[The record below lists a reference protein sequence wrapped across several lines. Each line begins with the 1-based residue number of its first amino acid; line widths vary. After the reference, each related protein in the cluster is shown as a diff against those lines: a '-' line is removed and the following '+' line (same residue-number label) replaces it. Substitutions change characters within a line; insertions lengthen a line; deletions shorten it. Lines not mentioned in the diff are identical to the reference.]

1 MISTAILLMC
11 SGAVWAVDNINIVF
25 IGNSITYGATL
36 GSPSTEAPPVRVRE
50 ILSAQMA
57 NKVNIANCGHSGS
70 TTVDWLPGTSFFNEA
85 KSQAARL
92 NANGGVLFF
101 SLMLGTNDSAS
112 SGPTGSPVS
121 VTNYNT
127 NVRKI
132 ISELLKEFPN
142 ARFII
147 NYPIWYSPNT
157 HNGATYLQAGLNRLK
172 TYHTVITSLGSTY
185 AAEGTAV
192 YLGNKEAF
200 SFFENNTQYFTAEA
214 GYSGTFY
221 LHPNKEGAIKLAEF
235 WAASIVEHAQD
246 VIDTVSM
253 KYVAQLDVAKTYYD
267 RCFTYKPLVSK
278 ASQLK
283 SNSVTMQGQLAS
295 LIDGQLAQNL
305 QTWPDYGPDQ
315 YCYIQAQVDL
325 SEPTSVY
332 VGYTVPSGYY
342 PGDYPSEIKVQQS
355 ANGTTWTGVT
365 TLNLTAPNTAAGTW
379 VNSELFQTQAN
390 AKYLRFTSLH
400 NSSYR
405 AGNQHFAIGE
415 FNVFTSDTSTSLYY
429 LNADAQAA
437 ADQLRSA
444 IAEFEA
450 KLNGQGVTDDDA
462 ALLQQ
467 AIDKVAAF
475 FTATDRLTQLVDSAK
490 AMEKVIYTTSDG
502 LVRRLAQ
509 ISTNASGN
517 DNPNIPHNLENLY
530 DKNVNTVYQTWPGF
544 PATGYSYLQFDL
556 ADTPIRTFRVMFTP
570 YQNEACGVPDL
581 PYKVKWMFSNDGG
594 QTWAQ
599 TLDYTFILTPGFGLD
614 DVYLSPFIEAN
625 DNYGTVRMLM
635 IQHQAD
641 RPSTHPKLFGMSE
654 FQIYALSDEAPC
666 NDPTVLQRY
675 AEVQSLTYEAT
686 LKLETNSATPDD
698 VAQLEQALAQLQ
710 QSIDDYLDQLSS
722 LHTVNTNESKF
733 QNQSSN
739 PTKAIHSISGLP
751 LSEPQPGLNIIDG
764 HVVSVSKK

>member
-1 MISTAILLMC
+1 MICTAILLLW
-11 SGAVWAVDNINIVF
+11 GITTWAVDNINIVF

-85 KSQAARL
+85 RTQAALL
-92 NANGGVLFF
+92 NAKGGVLFF

-121 VTNYNT
+121 LTNYQA

-132 ISELLKEFPN
+132 IDTLLKEFPN

-172 TYHTVITSLGSTY
+172 TYHTAITSMGNTY
-185 AAEGTAV
+185 AQSGTAV
-192 YLGNKEAF
+192 YLGNQGAF
-200 SFFENNTQYFTAEA
+200 SFFENNTKYFTAEG

-235 WAASIVEHAQD
+235 WAASIAEHAQD

-253 KYVAQLDVAKTYYD
+253 KYIAQLDAAKGFYN
-267 RCFTYKPLVSK
+267 RCFTYAPLVTK

-325 SEPTSVY
+325 SEQTPVY
-332 VGYTVPSGYY
+332 VGFTVPSGSY
-342 PGDYPSEIKVQQS
+342 PGDYPAEIKVQQS
-355 ANGTTWTGVT
+355 TDGTTWKGIA
-365 TLNLTAPNTAAGTW
+365 TLQLLAPNMAGGTW
-379 VNSELFQTQAN
+379 VNSDLFQTEAK
-390 AKYLRFTSLH
+390 AKYLRFTSIH
-400 NSSYR
+400 NSTFR
-405 AGNQHFAIGE
+405 AGDHHFAIGE
-415 FNVFTSDTSTSLYY
+415 FNIFTADKANSLYF
-429 LNADAQAA
+429 LNADAQQA
-437 ADQLRSA
+437 ADLLLKA
-444 IAEFEA
+444 ITDFEA
-450 KLNGQGVTDDDA
+450 KLNGAGVTDADA

-467 AIDKVAAF
+467 ATDKVAAF
-475 FTATDRLTQLVDSAK
+475 FAATDRLTQLVDSAK
-490 AMEKVIYTTSDG
+490 AMEACIYATSDG
-502 LVRRLAQ
+502 LIRRLAQ
-509 ISTNASGN
+509 ITTNASGN

-530 DKNVNTVYQTWPGF
+530 DNNVNTVYQTWPAF
-544 PATGYSYLQFDL
+544 PASGYSYLQFDL
-556 ADTPIRTFRVMFTP
+556 SQTPVRAFRVMFTP
-570 YQNEACGVPDL
+570 YQNEMCGVPDL
-581 PYKVKWMFSNDGG
+581 PYKVKFQFSNDGG
-594 QTWAQ
+594 RTWAQ
-599 TLDYTFILTPGFGLD
+599 TIDHTFTLTAGFGLD

-625 DNYGTVRMLM
+625 NKYGTVRMQM

-641 RPSTHPKLFGMSE
+641 RPSSHPKLFGMSE

-666 NDPTVLQRY
+666 HDATVLQRY
-675 AEVQSLTYEAT
+675 SEVQSLVYDAT
-686 LKLETNSATPDD
+686 LKLENATATPDD
-698 VAQLEQALAQLQ
+698 VAQLEQALIRVQ
-710 QSIDDYLDQLSS
+710 QAIDDYLDQLSS
-722 LHTVNTNESKF
+722 VRAVSASN
-733 QNQSSN
+733 SSAQTQGSQ
-739 PTKAIHSISGLP
+739 PKTIHSLDGLP
-751 LSEPQPGLNIIDG
+751 LAEPQSGLNIING
-764 HVVSVSKK
+764 HVVSVK